1 MSLSA
6 GLSYITLFTDR
17 DDDSIKKVKTVGVPL
32 SADLDLLIFKYFGF
46 KSSLNMILN
55 SERPLLFIN
64 LGVMLGRLS

>member
-6 GLSYITLFTDR
+6 GLSCITLFTDR

>member
-6 GLSYITLFTDR
+6 GLSYITLFYDR

-32 SADLDLLIFKYFGF
+32 SADLDLLIFKYFGL